1 MKQIYRLLPGLNCG
15 ECGCANC
22 VHFAAALAAGQ
33 AEASGCPFLLQ
44 DRFKGRI
51 KAINE
56 ILSGSGPAIEVEGGT
71 VEAETFVKEG
81 IIGLIDHLGADFV
94 LSPLNGEKS
103 CREDLHPLDRDVHLE
118 IGDIIRYRP
127 WGCPITH
134 FAEIIEVNRGIVTV
148 HIVGPLH
155 RIGHDMKWT
164 DTGICMVVAFEGLVT
179 KGDVP
184 DVGATVRFL
193 PEHCMM
199 GKVHSGVIVHS
210 EGSRVRIEG
219 IDLKV
224 W

>member
-22 VHFAAALAAGQ
+22 MQFAAALAAGQ
-33 AEASGCPFLLQ
+33 AKVSGCPFLLQ

-51 KAINE
+51 RAINE
-56 ILSGSGPAIEVEGGT
+56 ILSGPTRGGEGKA
-71 VEAETFVKEG
+71 VEAGTLVNEEIV
-81 IIGLIDHLGADFV
+81 GLIDHLGADFV
-94 LSPLNGEKS
+94 LSPLEGETS
-103 CREDLHPLDRDVHLE
+103 CKEDLHIFDRNIQVE

-127 WGCPITH
+127 WGCPVTH
-134 FAEIIEVNRGIVTV
+134 FAEILEVNHGIVTV

-155 RIGHDMKWT
+155 RIGHDMKWI

-210 EGSRVRIEG
+210 EGIRVRIEG

>member
-1 MKQIYRLLPGLNCG
+1 MQ
-15 ECGCANC
+15 
-22 VHFAAALAAGQ
+22 FAAALAAGQ
-33 AEASGCPFLLQ
+33 AEAAGCPFLLQ

-51 KAINE
+51 RAINE
-56 ILSGSGPAIEVEGGT
+56 ILSGPARGGEGKA
-71 VEAETFVKEG
+71 VEAGTLVNEEIV
-81 IIGLIDHLGADFV
+81 GLIDHLGADFV
-94 LSPLNGEKS
+94 LSPFDGETS
-103 CREDLHPLDRDVHLE
+103 CKEDLHPFDRNIQVE

-127 WGCPITH
+127 WGCPVTH
-134 FAEIIEVNRGIVTV
+134 FAEILEVNHGIVTV

-210 EGSRVRIEG
+210 EGIRVRIEG